1 MEDLNKLLEYCHS
14 NIGKYFF
21 KNQIQTLFDDECNF
35 AFDIEACPVDET
47 KEEMYTYSLSFM
59 SCDVQNNVCYNFD
72 DIRECINT
80 LLSLP
85 CKTVNLYAHN
95 CGYDMKPIIVDYIE
109 QYGNNVKQQEFY
121 TLYKYDR
128 FEKTRKELKY
138 QYNGKSKVMKPFQYD
153 ITMKDGVFYKL
164 TLMSETTTINF
175 YDTYKLVPYSL
186 KKCCSDFLG
195 LDLGKDGLD
204 YEKIRKPGDELTTEE
219 KIYIYDDVFGLSYLV
234 KALKIDGLTLS
245 GKTFKFTKLTNSG
258 QSLHDYKIMLLHDF
272 MQKEPPFDNQE
283 VYQQV
288 ENYLLLKTKFYNMD
302 LLKDED
308 KMAQMVFLG
317 LYPTESY
324 FQDAWERQSY
334 FGGLCTVHKENVAK
348 YSKRKNKE
356 GRVYDVNSLYPSR
369 MKDCLLP
376 YGHGNY
382 CEKPYEEMSKT
393 YKKQYP
399 LFIQEITIYSLDVK
413 KDKMAWLQVK
423 DNPAFNGV
431 EVQKNNIVNGK
442 RVTIKLR
449 LTNVLLD
456 LLFQC
461 YNVHS
466 YEFGGHVAF
475 KGAYNLFKTYI
486 DFWSEIKT
494 TQKGAGRNLAK
505 LRLNGLYGKYG
516 MSGLNE
522 ITYIDVNEGK
532 FEVVHTHN
540 EVVSETVYLPMASFI
555 TSYAKEK
562 LVKAINSNYKTFMY
576 CDTDSIHLYGHEVK
590 GIEIH
595 PTKFGAWDNEMI
607 FNDFK
612 YLGAKRYAEK
622 DINTGEWNIKC
633 CGLTDN
639 IMKQVDNI
647 DVFDICKLDNKQ
659 IEEYKNNTYDST
671 VYYYFDKECSKP
683 IPGLI
688 KSNKMK
694 IVKHGSCMI
703 EQPYKITERM
713 YFK

>member
-1 MEDLNKLLEYCHS
+1 MEDLNKILDYCHS

-35 AFDIEACPVDET
+35 AFDIEACPTNER

-72 DIRECINT
+72 DVRECINT

-109 QYGNNVKQQEFY
+109 QFGNNVKQQEFY
-121 TLYKYDR
+121 TLKKYDR

-153 ITMKDGVFYKL
+153 ITMKDGIFYKL
-164 TLMSETTTINF
+164 TLMSETTIINF

-204 YEKIRKPGDELTTEE
+204 YEKIRKPGDQLTTEE
-219 KIYIYDDVFGLSYLV
+219 KIYVYDDVFGLSYLV

-272 MQKEPPFDNQE
+272 LQKEPPFDNNE

-334 FGGLCTVHKENVAK
+334 FGGLCTVHKENVSK
-348 YSKRKNKE
+348 YSKRKNRE

-376 YGHGNY
+376 YGCGNY
-382 CEKPYEEMSKT
+382 CEKSYEEMNKA

-399 LFIQEITIYSLDVK
+399 LFIQEITIYSLDIK
-413 KDKMAWLQVK
+413 NNKMAWLQVK
-423 DNPAFNGV
+423 DNSAFNGV
-431 EVQKNNIVNGK
+431 EVQKNNIVEGN

-456 LLFQC
+456 LLFEC
-461 YNVHS
+461 YNVNS
-466 YEFGGHVAF
+466 YELGGHVAF

-505 LRLNGLYGKYG
+505 LRLNGLYGKFG
-516 MSGLNE
+516 MSGVNE

-540 EVVSETVYLPMASFI
+540 DIVSETVYLPMASFI

-622 DINTGEWNIKC
+622 DINTNKWNIKC

-639 IMKQVDNI
+639 IMKQVDDIN
-647 DVFDICKLDNKQ
+647 VFDICKLDNKQ
-659 IEEYKNNTYDST
+659 IEEYKNNTYDGT

-703 EQPYKITERM
+703 EQPYKITERV

>member
-1 MEDLNKLLEYCHS
+1 MYEILL
-14 NIGKYFF
+14 
-21 KNQIQTLFDDECNF
+21 L
-35 AFDIEACPVDET
+35 
-47 KEEMYTYSLSFM
+47 
-59 SCDVQNNVCYNFD
+59 
-72 DIRECINT
+72 
-80 LLSLP
+80 
-85 CKTVNLYAHN
+85 
-95 CGYDMKPIIVDYIE
+95 
-109 QYGNNVKQQEFY
+109 
-121 TLYKYDR
+121 
-128 FEKTRKELKY
+128 
-138 QYNGKSKVMKPFQYD
+138 
-153 ITMKDGVFYKL
+153 
-164 TLMSETTTINF
+164 
-175 YDTYKLVPYSL
+175 
-186 KKCCSDFLG
+186 
-195 LDLGKDGLD
+195 
-204 YEKIRKPGDELTTEE
+204 
-219 KIYIYDDVFGLSYLV
+219 
-234 KALKIDGLTLS
+234 LKIDGLTLS

-272 MQKEPPFDNQE
+272 LQKEPPFDNNE

-308 KMAQMVFLG
+308 QMGQMVFLG

-376 YGHGNY
+376 YGRGNY
-382 CEKPYEEMSKT
+382 CEKPYEEMSKN
-393 YKKQYP
+393 YKKNYP
-399 LFIQEITIYSLDVK
+399 LYIQEITIYSLDIK
-413 KDKMAWLQVK
+413 KNKMAWLQVK

-431 EVQKNNIVNGK
+431 EVQKNNIVDGK

-456 LLFQC
+456 LLFEC
-461 YNVHS
+461 YNIKS
-466 YEFGGHVAF
+466 YELGGHVAF
-475 KGAYNLFKTYI
+475 HGAYNLFKTYI

-505 LRLNGLYGKYG
+505 LRLNGLYGKFG

-540 EVVSETVYLPMASFI
+540 EIVSETVYLPMASFI

-576 CDTDSIHLYGHEVK
+576 CDTDSIHLYGHEVR

-622 DINTGEWNIKC
+622 DINTNKWNIKC

-659 IEEYKNNTYDST
+659 IEQYKNNTYDGT
-671 VYYYFDKECSKP
+671 VYYYFDKECTKP

>member
-1 MEDLNKLLEYCHS
+1 MEDLNKILDYCHS

-35 AFDIEACPVDET
+35 AFDIEACPTDET
-47 KEEMYTYSLSFM
+47 KQEMYTYSLSFM
-59 SCDVQNNVCYNFD
+59 SCDIQNNVCYNFD
-72 DIRECINT
+72 DVRECINT

-109 QYGNNVKQQEFY
+109 HFGNNVKQQEFY

-195 LDLGKDGLD
+195 LNLGKDGLD
-204 YEKIRKPGDELTTEE
+204 YEKIRKPGDELTNEE

-272 MQKEPPFDNQE
+272 LQKEPPFDNQE

-382 CEKPYEEMSKT
+382 CEKPYKEMSKA

-413 KDKMAWLQVK
+413 KNKMAWLQVK

-431 EVQKNNIVNGK
+431 EVQKNNIVEGK

-456 LLFQC
+456 LLFEC

-466 YEFGGHVAF
+466 YELDSHVAF
-475 KGAYNLFKTYI
+475 RGAYNLFKTYI
-486 DFWSEIKT
+486 EFWSEIKT

-505 LRLNGLYGKYG
+505 LRLNGLHGKFG
-516 MSGLNE
+516 ITGSNE
-522 ITYIDVNEGK
+522 IPYTDVNEGK
-532 FEVVHTHN
+532 
-540 EVVSETVYLPMASFI
+540 S
-555 TSYAKEK
+555 
-562 LVKAINSNYKTFMY
+562 
-576 CDTDSIHLYGHEVK
+576 
-590 GIEIH
+590 
-595 PTKFGAWDNEMI
+595 
-607 FNDFK
+607 
-612 YLGAKRYAEK
+612 
-622 DINTGEWNIKC
+622 
-633 CGLTDN
+633 
-639 IMKQVDNI
+639 
-647 DVFDICKLDNKQ
+647 
-659 IEEYKNNTYDST
+659 
-671 VYYYFDKECSKP
+671 
-683 IPGLI
+683 
-688 KSNKMK
+688 
-694 IVKHGSCMI
+694 
-703 EQPYKITERM
+703 
-713 YFK
+713 

>member
-1 MEDLNKLLEYCHS
+1 MEDLNKLLEYCHV

-21 KNQIQTLFDDECNF
+21 KNQIQTLFEDESNF
-35 AFDIEACPVDET
+35 AFDIEACPTSET

-72 DIRECINT
+72 DVTECLNT

-85 CKTVNLYAHN
+85 CKVVNLYAHN
-95 CGYDMKPIIVDYIE
+95 CGYDMKPIIVNYIE

-121 TLYKYDR
+121 TLQKYDR

-153 ITMKDGVFYKL
+153 ITMKEGIFYKL

-195 LDLGKDGLD
+195 LELGKDGLD
-204 YEKIRKPGDELTTEE
+204 YEKIRKPGDKLTTEE

-272 MQKEPPFDNQE
+272 LEKRPPFDNKE
-283 VYQQV
+283 VYGQV
-288 ENYLLLKTKFYNMD
+288 ENYLLLKTKFYQKD

-308 KMAQMVFLG
+308 EMAKMVFLG

-348 YSKRKNKE
+348 YSKRKNRE

-376 YGHGNY
+376 YGRGNY
-382 CEKPYEEMSKT
+382 CDKPYEEMSNN
-393 YKKQYP
+393 YKKNYP

-413 KDKMAWLQVK
+413 KNKMSWLQIK
-423 DNPAFNGV
+423 DNPKFNGV
-431 EVQKNNIVNGK
+431 EVQPNNIVDGE

-456 LLFQC
+456 LLFEC
-461 YNVHS
+461 YNVSS
-466 YEFGGHVAF
+466 YELGGHIAF

-505 LRLNGLYGKYG
+505 LRLNGLYGKFG

-522 ITYIDVNEGK
+522 ITYIDAINGK
-532 FEVVHTHN
+532 FEVVHTHD
-540 EVVSETVYLPMASFI
+540 EVVSETVYLPIATFI

-562 LVKAINSNYKTFMY
+562 LVKAINANYKTFMY
-576 CDTDSIHLYGHEVK
+576 CDTDSIHLYGHDVK

-595 PTKFGAWDNEMI
+595 ETKFGAWANEMV

-612 YLGAKRYAEK
+612 YLGAKRYAER
-622 DINTGEWNIKC
+622 DINTNEWEIKC

-647 DVFDICKLDNKQ
+647 DVFDICKLDNKE
-659 IEEYKNNTYDST
+659 IEKYKNNTYDGT
-671 VYYYFDKECSKP
+671 VYYYYDKECTKP
-683 IPGLI
+683 IAGLI